1 MRSKHKSYPE
11 SEYPDKIR
19 DTVRYYQSMGHI
31 VLPPHLLKTPKQLE
45 GMRASS
51 RINVAV
57 LDYIEKNIRPGIS
70 TAQIDRW
77 VYQKTTDM
85 GGIPA
90 PLGYEGFPKSV
101 CTSINDVIC
110 HGIPSSKE
118 ILQEGD
124 IINVDVSTIYK
135 GYYSDSSRMFC
146 IGSVSPEKEKL
157 VRTAKECVK
166 LGLEQ
171 VKPWGFLGDIGEV
184 IHKHA
189 RAQGYSVVR
198 EIGGHGIG
206 LAFHEDPWV
215 SYVTHKGTGPLLIPG
230 MAFTI
235 EPMINMGRPG
245 FYIDDANGWTVYTAD
260 HKPSAQWEITVLVT
274 EDGSEVLAW

>member
-51 RINVAV
+51 RINVTV

-90 PLGYEGFPKSV
+90 PLGYEGFPKRFFSGFKGNRPHE
-101 CTSINDVIC
+101 I
-110 HGIPSSKE
+110 SSDRNRK
-118 ILQEGD
+118 
-124 IINVDVSTIYK
+124 
-135 GYYSDSSRMFC
+135 
-146 IGSVSPEKEKL
+146 
-157 VRTAKECVK
+157 
-166 LGLEQ
+166 
-171 VKPWGFLGDIGEV
+171 
-184 IHKHA
+184 
-189 RAQGYSVVR
+189 
-198 EIGGHGIG
+198 
-206 LAFHEDPWV
+206 
-215 SYVTHKGTGPLLIPG
+215 
-230 MAFTI
+230 
-235 EPMINMGRPG
+235 
-245 FYIDDANGWTVYTAD
+245 
-260 HKPSAQWEITVLVT
+260 
-274 EDGSEVLAW
+274 